1 MLKLILLLGIVF
13 GRDSWCIFIDFILV
27 VMLGGVKVIIIFG
40 LIILVFIL
48 LIGIVL
54 IFILK
59 KKKLNLK
66 VKKKKLEGKNI
77 ERIKLLLYLFVV
89 FWCIVIFNLFL
100 IL

>member
-59 KKKLNLK
+59 KKIKFEGL
-66 VKKKKLEGKNI
+66 KKKNRREKYRKN
-77 ERIKLLLYLFVV
+77 
-89 FWCIVIFNLFL
+89 
-100 IL
+100 

>member
-59 KKKLNLK
+59 KKLFKF
-66 VKKKKLEGKNI
+66 EGKNI
-77 ERIKLLLYLFVV
+77 IRIKLLLYLFVV

>member
-66 VKKKKLEGKNI
+66 VKEIEGKNI
-77 ERIKLLLYLFVV
+77 IRIKLLLYLFVV
-89 FWCIVIFNLFL
+89 FWYVVIFNLFL